1 MQFFGVKKTAAKN
14 AAEVDN
20 GLFGANVAATAAE
33 TG

>member
-14 AAEVDN
+14 ATEVDN